1 MMFIQN
7 QQEKNKFLAVSRKNE
22 LTKFGLPGGSIDP
35 GESPKEAAIRE
46 TFEESGIIVSDCVLV
61 HATDE
66 SHYFFA
72 TSWHGEITT
81 QEVGIVKW
89 GVYDDFTNKDSA
101 FPDHNVAAF
110 AGLFQKF
117 PQMSQD

>member
-1 MMFIQN
+1 MMIVRSSRGW
-7 QQEKNKFLAVSRKNE
+7 LAVSRKDD
-22 LTKFGLPGGSIDP
+22 LTKFGLAGGKIDP

-46 TFEESGIIVSDCVLV
+46 TFEESGITVEDCVLV

-66 SHYFFA
+66 SEYFFA

-81 QEVGIVKW
+81 QEVGIAKW

-110 AGLFQKF
+110 AGLFKKF
-117 PQMSQD
+117 PYMSRN